1 VQFYAERRR
10 KRYMGGRPIS
20 DRLWDSLMR
29 VPPEDHPQ
37 VLDYVQG
44 VAFQK
49 IRGEPKR
56 TRCEPK

>member
-1 VQFYAERRR
+1 
-10 KRYMGGRPIS
+10 MGGRPIS